1 MGNKISLICN
11 AKYSEIFTF
20 FQQDDENKLTT
31 CVSVV
36 LSRYFRWFGLFMPS
50 LFFPSFDEVN
60 QAEVVCQFTA
70 NSISA
75 YSTG

>member
-1 MGNKISLICN
+1 MGIKISLRYN

-36 LSRYFRWFGLFMPS
+36 LSQLIGTTEQGDSS
-50 LFFPSFDEVN
+50 LR
-60 QAEVVCQFTA
+60 
-70 NSISA
+70 
-75 YSTG
+75 GWGK